1 MFDPRSYH
9 EACDRMTLSA
19 EKIEEMIAMTENTSK
34 KTVRRP
40 ARVALLAAAVVA
52 ALGITASAAEL
63 PAVQEFFATIF
74 VTVAS
79 DGAGLNLPSVA
90 VEEREGRSILLV
102 DGEEILKSNYF
113 TYSRVLW
120 ERARDYR
127 DEQGLNWREAYLKTD
142 KTVLDDGLFDQRD
155 FYAAFQEFDN
165 QSVEAS
171 LSSENPIVRI
181 FALLDRRLGKRRLAA
196 LEETMG
202 NELDWVRPFYLLR
215 MEAEGLNLQ
224 KEKEVC

>member
-1 MFDPRSYH
+1 MFDPRSYR
-9 EACDRMTLSA
+9 EACDRMTLDA

-102 DGEEILKSNYF
+102 DGE
-113 TYSRVLW
+113 
-120 ERARDYR
+120 
-127 DEQGLNWREAYLKTD
+127 
-142 KTVLDDGLFDQRD
+142 
-155 FYAAFQEFDN
+155 
-165 QSVEAS
+165 
-171 LSSENPIVRI
+171 
-181 FALLDRRLGKRRLAA
+181 
-196 LEETMG
+196 
-202 NELDWVRPFYLLR
+202 
-215 MEAEGLNLQ
+215 
-224 KEKEVC
+224 

>member
-1 MFDPRSYH
+1 MFDPRSYR
-9 EACDRMTLSA
+9 EACDRMTLDA

-102 DGEEILKSNYF
+102 DGEETDITDALAQEGGYLYEGDGFEVAVNENGVAMVTAYDDNGMSVS
-113 TYSRVLW
+113 YST
-120 ERARDYR
+120 
-127 DEQGLNWREAYLKTD
+127 EQ
-142 KTVLDDGLFDQRD
+142 
-155 FYAAFQEFDN
+155 
-165 QSVEAS
+165 
-171 LSSENPIVRI
+171 
-181 FALLDRRLGKRRLAA
+181 
-196 LEETMG
+196 
-202 NELDWVRPFYLLR
+202 
-215 MEAEGLNLQ
+215 
-224 KEKEVC
+224 